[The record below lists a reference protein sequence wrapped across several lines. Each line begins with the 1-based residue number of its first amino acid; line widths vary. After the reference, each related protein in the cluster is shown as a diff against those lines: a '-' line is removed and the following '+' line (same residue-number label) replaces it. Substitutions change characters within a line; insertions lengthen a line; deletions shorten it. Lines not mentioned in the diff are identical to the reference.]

1 MYSDAVDINF
11 GQQYHTVQLVKEDFA
26 CFELL
31 FGFIVRD
38 IPVHHPQE
46 SETIVLLW
54 IAEI

>member
-11 GQQYHTVQLVKEDFA
+11 GQQYHIVQLVKEDFA

-31 FGFIVRD
+31 FGFIVPD

-46 SETIVLLW
+46 SKTLLFCYG
-54 IAEI
+54 